1 MPAMATTSTSQQR
14 DEPHVQLATRVP
26 AGLVHRVKVWCVEH
40 DVSVMAFVADAL
52 RDKLRRAGIRGV

>member
-1 MPAMATTSTSQQR
+1 MATTSTSKQR

-40 DVSVMAFVADAL
+40 EVTVMEFITTAV
-52 RDKLRRAGIRGV
+52 REKLRRAGIRGV